1 MSDKGSEDKK
11 VVMPNYHPNDK
22 WDDFSFTDP
31 DDDRN
36 LDDDEPEDDE
46 DTQAGYA
53 GDGGDDDLEGDESE
67 VEEGDEADEEH
78 VEDDEEIPEKKA
90 GKKVDKKTAALIE
103 QKRLNKELKD
113 KLAIAEANTAKEA
126 QARMDA
132 MNDDQEIE
140 SLVAKGYGE
149 ELAKDMV
156 AQRREQASSK
166 KVIAQLQFNNSLLR
180 LEKTC
185 PGIAD
190 HSEEIFE
197 LVQKTGF
204 TPQQIWKA
212 QFSHESEFDLVTRT
226 KAETTHRL
234 KSGQG
239 QRSGVVGQ
247 KANKGQA
254 KLSNEDE
261 RAYRILLKSGSK
273 MTRNQ
278 FKKHSGY

>member
-1 MSDKGSEDKK
+1 M
-11 VVMPNYHPNDK
+11 
-22 WDDFSFTDP
+22 
-31 DDDRN
+31 
-36 LDDDEPEDDE
+36 DEKP
-46 DTQAGYA
+46 
-53 GDGGDDDLEGDESE
+53 
-67 VEEGDEADEEH
+67 

-180 LEKTC
+180 LEK
-185 PGIAD
+185 
-190 HSEEIFE
+190 
-197 LVQKTGF
+197 
-204 TPQQIWKA
+204 
-212 QFSHESEFDLVTRT
+212 DL
-226 KAETTHRL
+226 
-234 KSGQG
+234 SWNS
-239 QRSGVVGQ
+239 RSFGG
-247 KANKGQA
+247 N
-254 KLSNEDE
+254 L
-261 RAYRILLKSGSK
+261 
-273 MTRNQ
+273 
-278 FKKHSGY
+278 

>member
-1 MSDKGSEDKK
+1 MGGEDKK
-11 VVMPNYHPNDK
+11 VVIPNYQANDK
-22 WDDFSFTDP
+22 WDDFKVEDEA
-31 DDDRN
+31 DDDLN
-36 LDDDEPEDDE
+36 LGDDEVDDE
-46 DTQAGYA
+46 DEKAGYL
-53 GDGGDDDLEGDESE
+53 G
-67 VEEGDEADEEH
+67 
-78 VEDDEEIPEKKA
+78 DDEEELEGEESEEELELEEEVEVPAKKA
-90 GKKVDKKTAALIE
+90 GKGVDKKTAALIE
-103 QKRLNKELKD
+103 QKRLNKELKE
-113 KLAIAEANTAKEA
+113 KLAIAEANTSKEA
-126 QARMDA
+126 QARLDA
-132 MNDDQEIE
+132 ANDTQEIE
-140 SLVAKGYGE
+140 ALVAKGYGE
-149 ELAKDMV
+149 ELAKDIV
-156 AQRREQASSK
+156 SQRREQATSK

-247 KANKGQA
+247 KSSNAQV
-254 KLSNEDE
+254 KLSNDEE
-261 RAYRILLKSGSK
+261 RAYRLLLKSGSK
-273 MTRNQ
+273 MTRAD
-278 FKKHSGY
+278 FRKYSD